1 MRVRGAGL
9 IGAVTAT
16 AVALGAGVAP
26 SALASDRHDGR
37 DAPSKHV
44 LLVSVDGLHQADL
57 AQYVRT
63 HPRSAL
69 ASLVSGGTQFTGAQ
83 TPVPSDSF
91 PGMVA
96 QVTGGDPRT
105 TGVYY
110 DNSYNRTLLPAGT
123 TSCAGVEPGAEV
135 TYFEALD
142 KDPKALDAGQGL
154 AGLPASILSMTGN
167 PRTVMDPTQLPV
179 DPSTCTP
186 VYPHDYL
193 KVNTIFQVARQAGLR
208 TAWSDKHAAYDIL
221 NGPTSAGSPDPSIQ
235 DLFTPEINADATGY
249 APGAD
254 WTKDNAATQQYD
266 GYKVQAVLNEIDGYD
281 HSRSTSVGVPAIF
294 GMNFQTISTAQK
306 LPTSGGLAGGYL
318 ADGVTPGP
326 VLGKA
331 LDFINDKVGSMVDEL
346 RRTRHTR
353 DTTIILSAK
362 HGQSPTQPAALTRIS
377 DGPIIDGLDAAWA
390 VGHPGVAPLV
400 AQATDDDAMI
410 MWFSDRSPAAAT
422 FAKNYLLQHNGTG
435 NDITGAPKAY
445 TGSGLATVHAGAE
458 AARYFGTSTTD
469 DRVPDLY
476 AVAQHGTV
484 FTGGKGKIA
493 EHGGA
498 DPQDRNVPIVVS
510 GAGAPRGEKVG
521 ATVETTAIAP
531 TILALLGLDPAA
543 LQAVR
548 IQHTTSLV
556 LHRDDGQ
563 GRDR

>member
-1 MRVRGAGL
+1 MTVRRAGL

-16 AVALGAGVAP
+16 ALVLGAGVAP
-26 SALASDRHDGR
+26 SALASDQQAQHP
-37 DAPSKHV
+37 APSKHV
-44 LLVSVDGLHQADL
+44 LLLSVDGLHQADL
-57 AQYVRT
+57 AQYVRS

-110 DNSYNRTLLPAGT
+110 DDSFNRTLLPAGT

-135 TYFEALD
+135 TYSESLD
-142 KDPKALDAGQGL
+142 KNPKALDAGQGL
-154 AGLPASILSMTGN
+154 AGLPASILSMTSN
-167 PRTVMDPTQLPV
+167 PRTLIDPARLPV
-179 DPSTCTP
+179 DPTTCTP

-208 TAWSDKHAAYDIL
+208 TAWSDKHSAYDLL
-221 NGPTSAGSPDPSIQ
+221 NGPTAAGSPDPSIQ
-235 DLFTPEINADATGY
+235 DLFTPEIDSDATGY
-249 APGAD
+249 ALGAT

-266 GYKVQAVLNEIDGYD
+266 GYKAQAVLNEIDGFD

-294 GMNFQTISTAQK
+294 GTNFQSVSTAQK
-306 LPTSGGLAGGYL
+306 LSSSGGQGGGYL
-318 ADGVTPGP
+318 ADGIIPGP
-326 VLGKA
+326 VLSQA
-331 LDFINDKVGSMVDEL
+331 LDFVDARVGAMLAEL
-346 RRTRHTR
+346 ARTHHTG
-353 DTTIILSAK
+353 DTTVILSAK
-362 HGQSPTQPAALTRIS
+362 HGQSPTQPAALTRID

-390 VGHPGVAPLV
+390 ADHPKAAPLV
-400 AQATDDDAMI
+400 AKATNDDAMI
-410 MWFSDRSPAAAT
+410 MWFSDRSPAAAA
-422 FAKNYLLQHNGTG
+422 FAKSYLLKRSGTG
-435 NDITGAPKAY
+435 NDINGAPKAY
-445 TGSGLATVHAGAE
+445 TASGLATVYAGA
-458 AARYFGTSTTD
+458 AAAGYFGTSSTD

-498 DPQDRNVPIVVS
+498 DPQDRNVPIVVA
-510 GAGAPRGEKVG
+510 GPGAPCGVTVG
-521 ATVETTAIAP
+521 AVVETTAIAP
-531 TILALLGLDPAA
+531 TILALLGLDPDA

-548 IQHTTSLV
+548 VQHTATLQLQV
-556 LHRDDGQ
+556 AVRG
-563 GRDR
+563 GRER